1 MSKKENPK
9 EMKNKECEEEK
20 DTKNK
25 EIEDLKKELEKTKEI
40 FLRTAAE
47 YDNYRKRSEKEKDS
61 IYSSAIANAVNAILP
76 LADSLDAAWNIAKD
90 EEGEHKKGLELL
102 KSQMETSLK
111 SLNVES
117 FGEVG
122 EDFDPNI
129 HNAISHIDS
138 EESEKKNFISL
149 VFQKGYKLG
158 DKIIRHAMVQV
169 TN

>member
-1 MSKKENPK
+1 MSKKENQKEVEKKESEQEKDIENK
-9 EMKNKECEEEK
+9 EM
-20 DTKNK
+20 
-25 EIEDLKKELEKTKEI
+25 EDLKNELEKTKEI

-61 IYSSAIANAVNAILP
+61 IYSSAVANAVNAILP
-76 LADSLDAAWNIAKD
+76 LADSLDSAWNIAKN

-102 KSQMETSLK
+102 KGQMEASLK

-129 HNAISHIDS
+129 HNAISHID
-138 EESEKKNFISL
+138 EEENEKKNFVSL
-149 VFQKGYKLG
+149 VFQKGYKMG

>member
-9 EMKNKECEEEK
+9 EIKNKECEEEK
-20 DTKNK
+20 DTKSK

-61 IYSSAIANAVNAILP
+61 IYSSAVANAVNAILP
-76 LADSLDAAWNIAKD
+76 IADSLDAAWNIAKD
-90 EEGEHKKGLELL
+90 KEGEQKKGLELL
-102 KSQMETSLK
+102 KGQMEASLK
-111 SLNVES
+111 SLNVEP
-117 FGEVG
+117 FGEVD
-122 EDFDPNI
+122 EEFDPNI
-129 HNAISHIDS
+129 HNAISHVD
-138 EESEKKNFISL
+138 EEENEKKNFISL
-149 VFQKGYKLG
+149 VFQKGYKMG